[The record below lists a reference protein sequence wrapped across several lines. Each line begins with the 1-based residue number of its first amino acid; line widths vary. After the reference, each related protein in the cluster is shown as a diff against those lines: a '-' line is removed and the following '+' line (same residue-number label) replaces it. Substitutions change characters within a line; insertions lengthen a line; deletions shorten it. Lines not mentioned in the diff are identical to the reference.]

1 MRVVSVAVH
10 RAVRDVLAHGLRG
23 DMTRSVVG
31 VELGARLQSAITSD
45 VGDGAAPG
53 EILQALRDAC
63 GQDPVAYARM
73 LELIVLAGVDE
84 LQVIAGLPAGSQRSA
99 PDVPAAPPRRP
110 PRRHR

>member
-1 MRVVSVAVH
+1 MSVAVPH
-10 RAVRDVLAHGLRG
+10 RAVRDVLADGLRG

-31 VELGARLQSAITSD
+31 VSSSAPGCSRRSPQMSAT
-45 VGDGAAPG
+45 APPPG

-84 LQVIAGLPAGSQRSA
+84 TRAYTPF
-99 PDVPAAPPRRP
+99 
-110 PRRHR
+110 